1 MILQYFILN
10 RIILQIYVDGS
21 TNILIFYNGF
31 LAFLLDIKSNYKLK
45 GGTF

>member
-21 TNILIFYNGF
+21 LLYSTGNSNNIFNKIRGKTLFFSY
-31 LAFLLDIKSNYKLK
+31 LMA
-45 GGTF
+45 